1 MTENEDN
8 IAGHRAD
15 GTQGYEKKDVNPA
28 WIITITLIAIGLL
41 TVIGVALNEFFLIS
55 REDQVY
61 EATLKPGSAALR
73 ELRAHEEEVLN
84 SYRIIDSSKNQYQIP
99 IDRAMELMAD
109 EAFQAR
115 QNRAKE
121 KSGT

>member
-1 MTENEDN
+1 MTENTDN
-8 IAGHRAD
+8 LYNHPPG
-15 GTQGYEKKDVNPA
+15 GSEGYEKRDVNPA

-55 REDQVY
+55 KEDQVY

-73 ELRAHEEEVLN
+73 ELHAHEEEVLN
-84 SYRIIDSSKNQYQIP
+84 SYKVIDPAKDQYQIP

-115 QNRAKE
+115 KGVAKA
-121 KSGT
+121 T